1 MMFKHLL
8 ALALA
13 LLAVAAFAA
22 VDVNHASQAELES
35 IQGIGPAL
43 SARILDERKRALF
56 KDWSDLSGRVKG
68 LGPVQAAKIS
78 TAGLT
83 VNGLAFDAATSD
95 AKRDA
100 KIQAPMK

>member
-1 MMFKHLL
+1 MLKSLL
-8 ALALA
+8 AMAMSLAALA
-13 LLAVAAFAA
+13 ASAA

-78 TAGLT
+78 RAGLT

-100 KIQAPMK
+100 KLQAPMK